1 MSLAEFIQ
9 NKRPTLSAGS
19 VKTYVSTVGSLFRG
33 LYPDETLSVSTIGKL
48 DNPKKVLDWL
58 GANKTPA
65 SRKPFL
71 SALAVIFNNE
81 AYRNAMLADAKILK
95 KDLDKQVMTDEMSEN
110 WVSQDDIKKRLDEL
124 KKDAFKQYHSAAPD
138 LQQIQQYIILCLLGS
153 QYIQPRRAKDYT
165 DFKIKNINKE
175 TDNYIEKNELVFN
188 SFKTAKTA
196 GQQRIEMPKQLK
208 TILNKWIKINPTE
221 YLLFDVNGNQLSS
234 PQLNQRINKIFG
246 SSTGVGVNMMRHS
259 FLTEKYGDG
268 LSEAKQKKKE
278 LVKDMAAMGTSIAEA
293 KFYIQDDPSKGHN
306 GPPGPHLGQYKMK

>member
-1 MSLAEFIQ
+1 MTFLTEFFLS
-9 NKRPTLSAGS
+9 KRPTLSAGS
-19 VKTYVSTVGSLFRG
+19 IKTYVSTVGSLFRG
-33 LYPDETLSVSTIGKL
+33 LYPTETLTVSTIGKL
-48 DNPKKVLDWL
+48 NDEKKVIDWL
-58 GANKTPA
+58 KANKTPA

-81 AYRNAMLADAKILK
+81 AYREAMLQDAKILK
-95 KDLDKQVMTDEMSEN
+95 KDLDKQLMTPEMAEN
-110 WVSQDDIKKRLDEL
+110 WISQDDIKKRLDEL
-124 KKDAFKQYHSAAPD
+124 KKDAFKQYHSASPD

-175 TDNYIEKNELVFN
+175 SDNYIEKGEMVFN
-188 SFKTAKTA
+188 SFKTVKTA
-196 GQQRIEMPKQLK
+196 GQQRIEIPKQLK
-208 TILNKWIKINPTE
+208 TILNKWIKVNPTE
-221 YLLFDVNGNQLSS
+221 YLLFDVNGSQLSS

-259 FLTEKYGDG
+259 FLTEKYADG
-268 LSEAKQKKKE
+268 IQKKKE
-278 LVKDMAAMGTSIAEA
+278 LVKDLNAMGTSIAEA

>member
-1 MSLAEFIQ
+1 MTSLAEFILS
-9 NKRPTLSAGS
+9 KRPTLSAGS
-19 VKTYVSTVGSLFRG
+19 IKTYVSTVGSLFKG
-33 LYPDETLSVSTIGKL
+33 LFPNETLTVSTIGKL
-48 DNPKKVLDWL
+48 NDEKKVIDWL
-58 GANKTPA
+58 KANKTPA

-71 SALAVIFNNE
+71 SALAVIFGND
-81 AYRNAMLADAKILK
+81 AYREQMLQDAKVLK
-95 KDLDKQVMTDEMSEN
+95 KDLDLQVMSPEMSEN

-175 TDNYIEKNELVFN
+175 TDNYIEKGEMVFN
-188 SFKTAKTA
+188 SFKTVKTA
-196 GQQRIEMPKQLK
+196 GQQRIEIPKALK
-208 TILNKWIKINPTE
+208 TILNKWVKLNPTE
-221 YLLFDVNGNQLSS
+221 YLLFDVNGSQLSS

-259 FLTEKYGDG
+259 FLTEKYADG
-268 LSEAKQKKKE
+268 IQKKKE
-278 LVKDMAAMGTSIAEA
+278 LVKDMKAMGTSIAEA

-306 GPPGPHLGQYKMK
+306 GPPGPHLGQYKP

>member
-1 MSLAEFIQ
+1 MSLADFILS
-9 NKRPTLSAGS
+9 KRPTLSAGS
-19 VKTYVSTVGSLFRG
+19 IKTYVSTVGSLFRG
-33 LYPDETLSVSTIGKL
+33 LYPDETLSVSNISKL

-58 GANKTPA
+58 RANKTPA

-81 AYRNAMLADAKILK
+81 AYREAMLTDAKVLK
-95 KDLDKQVMTDEMSEN
+95 KDLDKQEMTPEMAEN

-165 DFKIKNINKE
+165 DFKIKNVSKE
-175 TDNYIEKNELVFN
+175 TDNYIEKGEMVFN

-196 GQQRIEMPKQLK
+196 GQQRIEIPKQLK
-208 TILNKWIKINPTE
+208 TILNKWIKVNPTE
-221 YLLFDVNGNQLSS
+221 YLLFDVNGSQLSS

-246 SSTGVGVNMMRHS
+246 SSTGVGINMMRHS
-259 FLTEKYGDG
+259 FLTEKYADG
-268 LSEAKQKKKE
+268 IQKKKE
-278 LVKDMAAMGTSIAEA
+278 LVKDMTAMGTSIAEA